1 MSNPVKTSND
11 ISRLTPTPNENF
23 NIRQHYRAQ
32 NNRPKPQHNKPTN
45 KPQPPTKTQQHNQ
58 NQQQKTKQKNPK
70 PKHTIQKK
78 TPKQNKPTKTIKILQ
93 QHHDLTPPPSDNLKF
108 RQHSRAE
115 NNPVNDINLSTEQ
128 NNQREIRQSRNAHA
142 DIKRHPA
149 PNPTTD
155 TSISLNDEQMK
166 DISFIIASGFLTDT
180 ELLSHL
186 IEYTKKNDN
195 KAFKKIKE
203 YIESK
208 YYATIRNA
216 KEVHRFVYT
225 KATDQ
230 ATHNQI
236 FLLGQRLKRSF
247 WPVGI

>member
-23 NIRQHYRAQ
+23 KIRQHYRAQ

-45 KPQPPTKTQQHNQ
+45 KTQPPTNTHKHNPTKTQQHNQ
-58 NQQQKTKQKNPK
+58 NQQ
-70 PKHTIQKK
+70 QKK

-155 TSISLNDEQMK
+155 TIVSLTDEQIK

-195 KAFKKIKE
+195 KAFNKIKE
-203 YIESK
+203 YIECK
-208 YYATIRNA
+208 YPAIIRKA
-216 KEVHRFVYT
+216 KDVYRFVYN
-225 KATDQ
+225 KANDQ
-230 ATHNQI
+230 ATDNQM
-236 FLLGQRLKRSF
+236 FLLAQRFFGKVR
-247 WPVGI
+247 